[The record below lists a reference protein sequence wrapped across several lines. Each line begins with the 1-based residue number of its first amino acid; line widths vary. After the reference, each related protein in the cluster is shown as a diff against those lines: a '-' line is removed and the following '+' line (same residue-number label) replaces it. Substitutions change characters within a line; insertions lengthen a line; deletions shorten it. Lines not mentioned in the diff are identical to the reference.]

1 MLVGGVGDMQGKGQ
15 DVEDVDQEQD
25 VGDRAW
31 GRMTMLFVEAILSIS
46 TVIIGGLFLICFV
59 STRTLPLRT
68 LSIIAH
74 AR

>member
-1 MLVGGVGDMQGKGQ
+1 VGQDQDVGQ
-15 DVEDVDQEQD
+15 DVE
-25 VGDRAW
+25 DRAW
-31 GRMTMLFVEAILSIS
+31 GRMTMLFMEAILSIC